1 MQNEAKGGGYSITS
15 SIGVQVPGDD
25 AAAIKCRQMLNDSIQ
40 KFKEQ
45 GYFAQEQDYVSS
57 RSYAEEGENFYGLN
71 GGLLFVGILL
81 GGVFLMGTA
90 LIIYYK
96 QISEGYEDKAR
107 FEIMRK
113 VGMSRRE
120 VKASIHR
127 QILMVFFLPLITACV
142 HIGMAFPLM
151 KRLLLLV
158 GMSNTRLFLIC
169 TAVTVIILQQSM
181 A

>member
-1 MQNEAKGGGYSITS
+1 
-15 SIGVQVPGDD
+15 
-25 AAAIKCRQMLNDSIQ
+25 MLNDSIQ

-96 QISEGYEDKAR
+96 QISEGYEDRER
-107 FEIMRK
+107 FVILQK
-113 VGMSRRE
+113 VGLDQ
-120 VKASIHR
+120 K
-127 QILMVFFLPLITACV
+127 
-142 HIGMAFPLM
+142 
-151 KRLLLLV
+151 
-158 GMSNTRLFLIC
+158 
-169 TAVTVIILQQSM
+169 
-181 A
+181 

>member
-1 MQNEAKGGGYSITS
+1 M
-15 SIGVQVPGDD
+15 PGDD

-127 QILMVFFLPLITACV
+127 QILMVFSF
-142 HIGMAFPLM
+142 
-151 KRLLLLV
+151 R
-158 GMSNTRLFLIC
+158 
-169 TAVTVIILQQSM
+169 
-181 A
+181 